1 MDMRLSTRVH
11 HLHGNDSSAGNNFTT
26 EAGHKINKR
35 GGGGGGGGRG
45 GGGLRGRLRRRVS
58 NLVFYALSMSVNWE
72 KMQFEINF
80 KVETDFK
87 KKKNQQKRHTDTHRK
102 HTRGIHQTLKK
113 IKHSILAVQPTTCAT
128 YQHATPTHF
137 EKALTESVELGFH

>member
-1 MDMRLSTRVH
+1 M
-11 HLHGNDSSAGNNFTT
+11 
-26 EAGHKINKR
+26 
-35 GGGGGGGGRG
+35 

-87 KKKNQQKRHTDTHRK
+87 KKEKSAKETHRK
-102 HTRGIHQTLKK
+102 HTRGIHQK
-113 IKHSILAVQPTTCAT
+113 
-128 YQHATPTHF
+128 
-137 EKALTESVELGFH
+137 